1 MTFNESSAIFSTTDY
16 LKKNDTSKIIMD
28 LGVCENI
35 LKETYKISDNNT
47 LYILIIIIKQAGMKI
62 DKIEYRII

>member
-1 MTFNESSAIFSTTDY
+1 MINNEIYVEMTFNESSAIFSSTDY

-35 LKETYKISDNNT
+35 LKRN
-47 LYILIIIIKQAGMKI
+47 L
-62 DKIEYRII
+62 